1 MGSMVATY
9 RRVLRNGPLTRLMVG
24 EFVSSI
30 GDWLYTIAVMILV
43 YEVTGG
49 EAVVLGLMAALMI
62 VPDVVLSLPA
72 GYIADRFDRRLII
85 FLTDIGRAGLMFVL
99 AALAI
104 SGADAV
110 PLVAV
115 VLIAGAVSVF
125 FEPALGAYIP
135 NLVGDEADL
144 GPANSMYASLD
155 TLALIIGPAVAGVI
169 LVATGEL
176 WIAFVLNGL
185 SFLFV
190 AAILWRLPSSRGVAP
205 ADEDED
211 ADDVEADA
219 DADADAQAAPA
230 AFTWASVRWR
240 IAALLAFDFVETFV
254 FGATSVLIIVIVG
267 GSEEGAATL
276 NSAVGIG
283 GLIGA
288 LVSSALVLRRR
299 IAPPLLFGA
308 VVLSTGIAAL
318 GFSTELPVL
327 AVAAAMAATGS
338 LLISVVGGTAVQR
351 MIPDHARGRV
361 LSIAELLGVIAYASG
376 SLAITFVL
384 GLVGTQVALGIAGAA
399 ILVAAVVAVLALGPF
414 ALQPLPAEPVRA
426 RLLELPMFAGLPP
439 AHLEAAVQ
447 KAAVVE
453 LPAGAVI
460 IAQGAHADR
469 FYAIAE
475 GEVDVTQIPEAGG
488 EPVHLRTMGPGEA
501 FGEIGLLRGSPRTA
515 TVTARTPVV
524 LAALAKADFLAL
536 ADGGGI
542 EPTYGPRHH
551 GAAFGERRREAADG
565 A

>member
-1 MGSMVATY
+1 VLDLLRRNRDVRLLFAATVVSYLGDWFTFVALTGLVDERTGSK
-9 RRVLRNGPLTRLMVG
+9 VLVSLVLVVQTLPGF
-24 EFVSSI
+24 FVSPFA
-30 GDWLYTIAVMILV
+30 GAV
-43 YEVTGG
+43 
-49 EAVVLGLMAALMI
+49 
-62 VPDVVLSLPA
+62 
-72 GYIADRFDRRLII
+72 ADRFDRRLII

-219 DADADAQAAPA
+219 DADADAAPAPA

-308 VVLSTGIAAL
+308 VVLSIGIAAL

-327 AVAAAMAATGS
+327 AVAAAMAAVGS

-384 GLVGTQVALGIAGAA
+384 GIAGTQVTLGIAGVA

>member
-49 EAVVLGLMAALMI
+49 EAVVLGLMGALMI
-62 VPDVVLSLPA
+62 VPDVVLALPA
-72 GYIADRFDRRLII
+72 GYIADRFDRRMII
-85 FLTDIGRAGLMFVL
+85 FLTDIGRAALMFVL

-190 AAILWRLPSSRGVAP
+190 AAILWRLPSSRGMAP
-205 ADEDED
+205 ADAD

-219 DADADAQAAPA
+219 DADADAAPAPA

-308 VVLSTGIAAL
+308 VVLSIGIAAL

-327 AVAAAMAATGS
+327 AVAAAMAAVGS

-384 GLVGTQVALGIAGAA
+384 GIAGTQVTLGIAGVA